1 MIGYLAGSIP
11 TAYLIVRWK
20 TGLDIRQQ
28 GSRKVGAFNAFDVTQ
43 SKEIGILV
51 GILDGVKGFAVAFA
65 AGQLI
70 EGSFWIQS
78 SALCGTLLGH
88 NYPIWLRFHGGKG
101 LAAAAGG
108 LFAVGVSYT
117 IVWCI
122 TWFIS
127 YKIVKDIL
135 NANLIAVI
143 LAPVIMFVLPSSWI
157 DLFMIHEIS
166 ATEYR
171 YLSSIISGILLLS
184 HWDTVKVLF
193 VKST

>member
-1 MIGYLAGSIP
+1 
-11 TAYLIVRWK
+11 
-20 TGLDIRQQ
+20 
-28 GSRKVGAFNAFDVTQ
+28 
-43 SKEIGILV
+43 
-51 GILDGVKGFAVAFA
+51 
-65 AGQLI
+65 
-70 EGSFWIQS
+70 
-78 SALCGTLLGH
+78 
-88 NYPIWLRFHGGKG
+88 

-127 YKIVKDIL
+127 FKIVKDIL

-143 LAPVIMFVLPSSWI
+143 LTPVIMFVLPSFWI
-157 DLFMIHEIS
+157 DLFMIREIS

-184 HWDTVKVLF
+184 HWDSLKVLF
-193 VKST
+193 IKWT